1 MRKSHLTAY
10 KLSLAS
16 IATIYIPN
24 TSSAVSA
31 SDILT
36 VYLFKYFVVRKISG
50 VQRRCFFNVLKCF
63 CSLLFNYYSAKYK
76 IFSRVHINEQIR

>member
-1 MRKSHLTAY
+1 MRKSHLKAY
-10 KLSLAS
+10 ILSLAS

-31 SDILT
+31 SDILI
-36 VYLFKYFVVRKISG
+36 VYLFIYLVVRKISG
-50 VQRRCFFNVLKCF
+50 MQRSFLNVLKCF

-76 IFSRVHINEQIR
+76 NFVVLCCVLAYT